1 MDTRRLISD
10 LLKEFIIELVAN
22 LREQHRAELRVAIDD
37 TNSLVSNYEEEQV
50 RQVQRSATRRL
61 SVWLKSD
68 SQLDQDNFI
77 PLEQSLIS
85 AMQRAYASSVRAS
98 VRRHGEWPNLHYPLE
113 LGRGAR
119 LMAIS
124 AISPMIEAFRALTNN
139 ILHDDQLEDAHGLVR
154 QALRIIGSGEETLFA
169 KCRLAGEDIHTRRM
183 KPAYE
188 LWDKSDGEWGRGTGY
203 RDRVVT
209 HHLNWFKSG
218 DHQKVVENVIQRE
231 WEGILKRLSAMFD
244 EYA

>member
-1 MDTRRLISD
+1 MTLKALSIPDVRVEFFDSFQDDVD

-139 ILHDDQLEDAHGLVR
+139 ILHDDQLE
-154 QALRIIGSGEETLFA
+154 
-169 KCRLAGEDIHTRRM
+169 
-183 KPAYE
+183 
-188 LWDKSDGEWGRGTGY
+188 
-203 RDRVVT
+203 
-209 HHLNWFKSG
+209 
-218 DHQKVVENVIQRE
+218 VI
-231 WEGILKRLSAMFD
+231 D
-244 EYA
+244 